1 MWRGAAAHDDTQCL
15 PAHRPE
21 QKVTPALPE
30 TRGKMQ
36 SQHKVTWQHV
46 AARGGAGAGRMTH
59 GGEGRC
65 GGHACGVCCSGRGAF
80 LRLARGAAGGQVW
93 RGPGVV

>member
-46 AARGGAGAGRMTH
+46 AARGGAGAGRM
-59 GGEGRC
+59 
-65 GGHACGVCCSGRGAF
+65 
-80 LRLARGAAGGQVW
+80 
-93 RGPGVV
+93 